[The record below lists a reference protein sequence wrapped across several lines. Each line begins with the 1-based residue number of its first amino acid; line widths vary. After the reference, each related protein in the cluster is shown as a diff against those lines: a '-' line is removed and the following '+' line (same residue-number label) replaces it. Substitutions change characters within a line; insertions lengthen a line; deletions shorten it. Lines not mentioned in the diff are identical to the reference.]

1 VKTTDGGATWK
12 PLGSAYGSMAVAVDS
27 SGRQIVAIGMDGA
40 EQSTDGGSSW
50 TQLEVP
56 DGTSAA
62 AYTSQDD
69 LVAALLTGDR
79 AEVYQS
85 VAGKWDPL
93 T

>member
-1 VKTTDGGATWK
+1 
-12 PLGSAYGSMAVAVDS
+12 MAVAVDS

-69 LVAALLTGDR
+69 LVAAALTGDQ